1 MRLRKT
7 VLCASPGNRKGFR
20 QDLGSQFSC
29 PLFLKR
35 VSKVSR
41 ERRGDENKH
50 DYDFE
55 STF

>member
-55 STF
+55 SSF